1 MIHIIDKNLSCIA
14 LHSHFFK
21 YFLDT
26 LSYVMFYSSL
36 NPSLLPDTGYQLNSQ
51 NYRYQKVMRDFL
63 YSVFLYPE
71 CINKY
76 MYCYIHIAL
85 IHTKSSLKELKK
97 QNYNFNTVMMRLFF
111 VRFSS
116 IILNYV
122 YLKRFPAK
130 SKIPY
135 FLELIFLVVKNI

>member
-14 LHSHFFK
+14 LHLHFFK

-85 IHTKSSLKELKK
+85 IHTKSSLKEFKK

-111 VRFSS
+111 CTFFFYNFELCIFKKVSS
-116 IILNYV
+116 QKQN
-122 YLKRFPAK
+122 
-130 SKIPY
+130 S
-135 FLELIFLVVKNI
+135 IFFRINLFGCKNI